1 MKKLFLIIL
10 VFVSVLQPSWLNAQK
25 PLSYRDS
32 TLKGPQTFAMLI
44 GISKYRFIRPLNY
57 ADKDAVLFS
66 DFLKSPGG
74 GRVKNEN
81 IFQLMNDEATSGNF
95 WSKGFQWLK
104 AKKLQKGDRLFI
116 YLAGHG
122 DAIDEDQFFFLAYDC
137 NPGSDKDNYLVGG
150 AIQLYN
156 LKKKIA
162 NETAKGV
169 DVFFIMDAC
178 RTNELPGGSAGQNFL
193 NMAVSQK
200 KAGEIM
206 MLATAA
212 GQESLEDVSIGNGHG
227 LFTYYLVDGL
237 SGVADTDGTPDNK
250 VTFSEIRTYVDKYV
264 PTIAQQRFKKD
275 QVPYFCCNENSGK
288 IISVVDPAY
297 LQKWL
302 KDQKA
307 ANRGGGN
314 SFNGENSFTGRTAAD
329 TLLIQTYNRFY
340 KAIKDNNLSG
350 GTSAE
355 FYYGQL
361 EKKYPDNPYTLDAKT
376 TLAAEFINDAQRRV
390 NDYISCM
397 IPSSSRDKQSA
408 ADAGNRLEKAI
419 AILNEDEPEFAASLR
434 GRMNLL
440 RSMGDYGN
448 SSTAFSYAYAAKAID
463 PGAAYINAWL
473 ARLHLANN
481 NSDSA
486 KYYADRATKRA
497 PNWVCA
503 LTTLALVQQAL
514 ANKPVD
520 NNQPPKKV
528 LPRNSFGFT
537 LGGGINHS
545 NPTFQTNN
553 STIIETNA
561 RSAGTLDLGVIY
573 HIPFGRTVSIRPA
586 VLFFFGKTEMDF
598 VRRAATGGGT
608 ITEHFLLTRSSVVAS
623 LPLLIH
629 INDKKVSPYLM
640 LGPSFS
646 YILGEGNPEL
656 LPLKKSL
663 FIADVGIGIDFRLP
677 KTGMVLSPELKFS
690 AGLSDM
696 KDPAGTSEY
705 SRSLSS
711 LKKQAFTLNI
721 YLRSR

>member
-1 MKKLFLIIL
+1 MKKLFLLTL
-10 VFVSVLQPSWLNAQK
+10 VLVSAIQPSRLNAQK
-25 PLSYRDS
+25 PLSYRD
-32 TLKGPQTFAMLI
+32 TTIRGPQTFAMLI
-44 GISKYRFIRPLNY
+44 GISKYRYIRPLNF
-57 ADKDAVLFS
+57 ADKDAMLFG

-74 GRVKNEN
+74 GRVKNDN
-81 IFQLMNDEATSGNF
+81 IFQLMNDDATSGNF

-122 DAIDEDQFFFLAYDC
+122 DAIDEDQFFFLAFDC

-212 GQESLEDVSIGNGHG
+212 GQESLEDASIGNGHG

-250 VTFSEIRTYVDKYV
+250 VTFSEIRNYVDKYV
-264 PTIAQQRFKKD
+264 PSIAQQRFKKD
-275 QVPYFCCNENSGK
+275 QVPYFCCNENSDK

-297 LQKWL
+297 LKKWL
-302 KDQKA
+302 QEQKA
-307 ANRGGGN
+307 VNRGGGN
-314 SFNGENSFTGRTAAD
+314 SFNDVGGESGRIIAD

-350 GTSAE
+350 SSSAE

-361 EKKYPDNPYTLDAKT
+361 DKKFPNNPYTLDAKS

-397 IPSSSRDKQSA
+397 IPSTSRDKQGA

-419 AILNEDEPEFAASLR
+419 AILNEDEPEFATSLR

-448 SSTAFSYAYAAKAID
+448 SSTAFTYAYAAKAID
-463 PGAAYINAWL
+463 PKAAYINAWL

-481 NSDSA
+481 NPDSA
-486 KYYADRATKRA
+486 AYYADKATKAA
-497 PNWVCA
+497 PNWACA

-514 ANKPVD
+514 ANRPVD
-520 NNQPPKKV
+520 NKQPPKKV
-528 LPRNSFGFT
+528 LPRSSFGFT
-537 LGGGINHS
+537 LGGGINQS
-545 NPTFQTNN
+545 DPSFQTNN
-553 STIIETNA
+553 SNIIETNS
-561 RSAGTLDLGVIY
+561 RSAGTLDIGVIY
-573 HIPFGRTVSIRPA
+573 HIPIGKNVSVRPA
-586 VLFFFGKTEMDF
+586 ILFFFGNTEMDF
-598 VRRAATGGGT
+598 VRRGVTGGP
-608 ITEHFLLTRSSVVAS
+608 ITEHFLLIKSSAIAS

-629 INDKKVSPYLM
+629 FNDKKVSPYLM
-640 LGPSFS
+640 LAPAFS
-646 YILGEGNPEL
+646 YILAEGNPEL
-656 LPLKKSL
+656 LPLKKSFFL
-663 FIADVGIGIDFRLP
+663 ADAGLGIDFRLP
-677 KTGMVLSPELKFS
+677 KTGIVLSPELKYS

-696 KDPAGTSEY
+696 KDAAGTTDY

-711 LKKQAFTLNI
+711 LKKQGFTLNV
-721 YLRSR
+721 YLRMR